1 MENRFIS
8 AVRGAGTGAALTAGA
23 TVAVVVALSLVNQVV
38 NVGATACFAASA
50 HADRLRTFV
59 FWQVIGGFFG
69 LGVQLSFA
77 GLVRF
82 WSLTAANVIGIGV
95 AFVSAQMFAAYLI
108 FNESFHTPQWL
119 GTAFVFVGVVL
130 VAVGHRW

>member
-1 MENRFIS
+1 MAHRFLTALRGTRS
-8 AVRGAGTGAALTAGA
+8 AVAMSAGA
-23 TVAVVVALSLVNQVV
+23 TVAVVLALAVVNQAV

-50 HADRLRTFV
+50 HADRFRTFL
-59 FWQVIGGFFG
+59 FWQVIGGIFG

-95 AFVSAQMFAAYLI
+95 AFISVQLFAAYLL
-108 FNESFHTPQWL
+108 FNESFQVPQWV
-119 GTAFVFVGVVL
+119 GTGFVFVGLVL
-130 VAVGHRW
+130 VAVGHR

>member
-1 MENRFIS
+1 MTARLL
-8 AVRGAGTGAALTAGA
+8 AALRGVPSALTASA
-23 TVAVVVALSLVNQVV
+23 AVSVAAIAGLVVLNQVV

-59 FWQVIGGFFG
+59 FWQIVGGLFG

-82 WSLTAANVIGIGV
+82 WSLSAANVVGIGV
-95 AFVSAQMFAAYLI
+95 AFVSAQVFVAYLI
-108 FNESFHTPQWL
+108 FGESFAAPQWL
-119 GTAFVFVGVVL
+119 GTAFVFAGLVL
-130 VAVGHRW
+130 VAVGHH

>member
-1 MENRFIS
+1 MTTRLL
-8 AVRGAGTGAALTAGA
+8 AALRAIPPAVTTSAA
-23 TVAVVVALSLVNQVV
+23 ASVAAVAVLVVVNQVV

-59 FWQVIGGFFG
+59 FWQIAGGMFG

-82 WSLTAANVIGIGV
+82 WSLSAANVIGIGV
-95 AFVSAQMFAAYLI
+95 AFVSAQVFVAYLI
-108 FNESFHTPQWL
+108 FGESFAAPQWL
-119 GTAFVFVGVVL
+119 GTVLVFAGLVL
-130 VAVGHRW
+130 VAVGHH